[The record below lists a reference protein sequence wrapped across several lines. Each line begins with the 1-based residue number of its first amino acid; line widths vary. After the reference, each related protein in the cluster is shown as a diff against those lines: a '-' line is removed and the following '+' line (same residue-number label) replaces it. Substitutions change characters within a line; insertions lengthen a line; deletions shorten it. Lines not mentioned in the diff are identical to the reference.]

1 MSSLRGA
8 VGYQVQIVVEFV
20 AATPA
25 EVRGQAIGLAS
36 AGLLAGQGAEL
47 LAGGVLG
54 VSVGTAP
61 AIAIAGV
68 TGAVLAVPVALNRRR
83 GNMQDWPHS
92 EPSGPFLVER
102 HVFTLLAVVV
112 RLDPI
117 GVKPIPDCARNPPA
131 SVSLWMLTS

>member
-1 MSSLRGA
+1 MLSA
-8 VGYQVQIVVEFV
+8 YQVHIVVEFV
-20 AATPA
+20 AVTPA
-25 EVRGQAIGLAS
+25 EVRGQAIGPAS
-36 AGLLAGQGAEL
+36 AGLLAGQGGAGL

-54 VSVGTAP
+54 ASVGTAP

-68 TGAVLAVPVALNRRR
+68 TGAVLAVPMALNRRR
-83 GNMQDWPHS
+83 GNLQDWPHS

-117 GVKPIPDCARNPPA
+117 GVKPIPDFARNPPA
-131 SVSLWMLTS
+131 SVSLWMLAS